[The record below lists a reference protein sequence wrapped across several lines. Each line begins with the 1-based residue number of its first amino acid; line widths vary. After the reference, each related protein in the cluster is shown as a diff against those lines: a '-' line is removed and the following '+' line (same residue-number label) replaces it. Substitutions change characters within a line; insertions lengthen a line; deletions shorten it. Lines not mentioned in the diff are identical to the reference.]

1 MGGITVIHSSDDAVM
16 PESIMV
22 LTEHGDSH
30 VEMHGPCDGLNN
42 MPEAFLL
49 AHMNACEHV

>member
-49 AHMNACEHV
+49 AYMNACEHV